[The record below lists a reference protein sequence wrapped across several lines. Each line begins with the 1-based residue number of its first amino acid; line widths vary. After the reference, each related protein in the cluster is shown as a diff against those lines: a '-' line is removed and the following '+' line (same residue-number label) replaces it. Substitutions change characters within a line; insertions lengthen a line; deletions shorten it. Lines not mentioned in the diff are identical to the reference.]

1 MTSSEHPQIPHAASP
16 FVFGEDTLTIAALD
30 DLRRGLRIPILG
42 ERANAA
48 MAQSCR
54 VVEKLRAEEVA
65 MYGVSTSL
73 GASVDTPVPDALS
86 DKLSLNLLRF
96 HGCGTGRTLTDL
108 EVAAVLAARIQSL
121 AHGKSGIRPIV
132 AERLVLMLQ
141 KRVFPVIPAEGS
153 VGASGDLTPL
163 SYVAATIVGE
173 REVRVDG
180 VEMPASEW
188 LASEALDPIPLV
200 AKEALALMNGTSV
213 ACAMASCGWLSA
225 QRLSRL
231 TCHLTAMVSDAVQGN
246 PTHFDAFIHNARPH
260 RGQIHAAQRIASALH
275 YDPTAPPHD
284 RRLQDRYS
292 LRCAPHVIGVAFDSL
307 EWTKHLLETELNG
320 VSDNPVV
327 DVAREMV
334 LHGGNFYGGHVSAA
348 ADTLKTAVANL
359 ADLMDRQLMLLCN
372 KSENAGLGPNLV
384 GVHGEEA
391 CIHNGFKAVTIA
403 TSAIAAEALKLTMPA
418 SVFSRSTELHN
429 QDKVPMAPIAVRDLL
444 RINELSE
451 TIAAMLCLAAA
462 QGLFLRGLPD
472 VSPTNRAMYE
482 RIREHAAP
490 LVEDRRL
497 DHDIYAVHSA
507 IQEGVFDDL
516 MASAVSRAHPLTNAE
531 ETA

>member
-1 MTSSEHPQIPHAASP
+1 MIPSEHPQNPHRRTP
-16 FVFGEDTLTIAALD
+16 FVFGEETLTIDALD
-30 DLRRGLRIPILG
+30 ALRRGVRIPILG
-42 ERANAA
+42 EEAKTA
-48 MAQSCR
+48 MARSSA
-54 VVEKLRAEEVA
+54 VVQALRDKNER

-73 GASVDTPVPDALS
+73 GASVDTHVPDALS

-96 HGCGTGRTLTDL
+96 HGCGTGRTLSDL
-108 EVAAVLAARIQSL
+108 EVAAVLAARVQSL
-121 AHGKSGIRPIV
+121 AHGKSGVRPII
-132 AERLVLMLQ
+132 AERLLLMLR

-163 SYVAATIVGE
+163 SYIAATIVGE

-180 VEMPASEW
+180 KVMSAREWIASE
-188 LASEALDPIPLV
+188 ELDPIPLV

-213 ACAMASCGWLSA
+213 ACAMASCGWLEA
-225 QRLSRL
+225 RRLSDFA
-231 TCHLTAMVSDAVQGN
+231 CHLTAMVSDAVRGN
-246 PTHFDAFIHNARPH
+246 PTHFDAYIHQARPH
-260 RGQIHAAQRIASALH
+260 RGQIDAAERIAAALH
-275 YDPTAPPHD
+275 YDPASPPSD

-307 EWTKHLLETELNG
+307 AWTKKLLETELNG
-320 VSDNPVV
+320 VSDNPIV
-327 DVAREMV
+327 DVEREIV

-348 ADTLKTAVANL
+348 ADTLKTAIANL
-359 ADLMDRQLMLLCN
+359 ADLMDRQMMLLCN
-372 KSENAGLGPNLV
+372 KAENDGLGANLV
-384 GVHGEEA
+384 GVQGDEA

-451 TIAAMLCLAAA
+451 TIAAMLSLAAA
-462 QGLFLRGLPD
+462 QGVFLRGLSD
-472 VSPTNRAMYE
+472 VSPTNRAMHDH
-482 RIREHAAP
+482 IREFAPP

-497 DHDIYAVHSA
+497 DHDVEALRQA
-507 IQEGVFDDL
+507 IHGGKFDALLADV
-516 MASAVSRAHPLTNAE
+516 VSRAE
-531 ETA
+531 EGRRDA